1 MIEIRNLTKWYG
13 RVLAVD
19 DLTFDVPA
27 GKVTGFLGPNGA
39 GKSTTL
45 KILTCYL
52 PASSGSVKVDGLD
65 VLSDSLAVRRLIGYM
80 PEHVPLP
87 GDMRVREYLTYRA
100 GLRDIPTRERRNAV
114 DRAGERCWLTGPED
128 MMNRRIDQLSR
139 GYRQRV
145 GLADVLLH
153 DPKVLVLDEPTIGL
167 DPAQI
172 RDMRRLITELGSDH
186 TVILSSHILAEVEQ
200 TCDQLVIIAGGKL
213 AAKGSAQELRQ
224 QVAAGSKIVVEV
236 KTDTPDALAAE
247 LKTIEGVVDIT
258 METAG
263 SWQRLVL
270 NVETDV
276 RARVGE
282 MLTGK
287 GLTIRELR
295 RESGSL
301 EDFFVQITYRQS
313 LQTLAETELTPTS

>member
-19 DLTFDVPA
+19 DLTFDVPD

-52 PASSGSVKVDGLD
+52 PASSGTVTVDGLD
-65 VLSDSLAVRRLIGYM
+65 VLSDSLDVRRLLGYM

-87 GDMRVREYLTYRA
+87 GDMRVREYLMYRA
-100 GLRDIPTRERRNAV
+100 GLRDIHARDRQAAV
-114 DRAGERCWLTGPED
+114 GRAAERCWLIAPTD

-153 DPKVLVLDEPTIGL
+153 NPKVLVLDEPTIGL

-172 RDMRRLITELGSDH
+172 RDMRSLITELGSDH

-200 TCDQLVIIAGGKL
+200 TCAQLVIIAGGKL
-213 AAKGSAQELRQ
+213 AAKGSPQELRQ
-224 QVAAGSKIVVEV
+224 QVAAGSKVIVEV
-236 KTDTPDALAAE
+236 KTDTPDALTE
-247 LKTIEGVVDIT
+247 DLKSLEGVAEVVN
-258 METAG
+258 ESAG
-263 SWQRLVL
+263 SWQRFELRVT
-270 NVETDV
+270 EDV
-276 RARVGE
+276 RSHVGDL
-282 MLTGK
+282 LTK
-287 GLTIRELR
+287 RGLPLRELR
-295 RESGSL
+295 REAGSL
-301 EDFFVQITYRQS
+301 EDYFVQITYRQNQ
-313 LQTLAETELTPTS
+313 QTPDLVTTP

>member
-19 DLTFDVPA
+19 DLSFDAPA

-52 PASSGSVKVDGLD
+52 PASSGTVTVDGYDVLADSLD
-65 VLSDSLAVRRLIGYM
+65 VRRRVGYM

-100 GLRDIPTRERRNAV
+100 GLRDIPARERAAAV
-114 DRAGERCWLTGPED
+114 DRAAERCWLIAPQD
-128 MMNRRIDQLSR
+128 MMRRRIDQLSR

-153 DPKVLVLDEPTIGL
+153 QPKVLVLDEPTIGL

-172 RDMRRLITELGSDH
+172 RDMRSLITELGSDH

-200 TCDQLVIIAGGKL
+200 TCDQLVILAGGRL
-213 AAKGSAQELRQ
+213 AAKGTPSELRQ
-224 QVAAGSKIVVEV
+224 QVTQGSRVVAEV
-236 KTDTPDALAAE
+236 KTDTPDALTTQ
-247 LKTIEGVVDIT
+247 LKAIEGIT
-258 METAG
+258 DVACESAG
-263 SWQRLVL
+263 SWQRFI
-270 NVETDV
+270 
-276 RARVGE
+276 
-282 MLTGK
+282 LTGQGDADFRSQVGALLASE
-287 GLTIRELR
+287 GLALRELR

-313 LQTLAETELTPTS
+313 MQAQPAGV

>member
-19 DLTFDVPA
+19 DLTFDVPD

-52 PASSGSVKVDGLD
+52 PASSGTVTVDGLD
-65 VLSDSLAVRRLIGYM
+65 VLSDSLDVRRLIGYM

-100 GLRDIPTRERRNAV
+100 GLRDIHARDRRSAV
-114 DRAGERCWLTGPED
+114 DRAAQRCWLTAPTD

-172 RDMRRLITELGSDH
+172 RDMRSLITELGSDH
-186 TVILSSHILAEVEQ
+186 SVILSSHILAEVEQ
-200 TCDQLVIIAGGKL
+200 TCAQLVIIAGGKL
-213 AAKGSAQELRQ
+213 AAKGSPQELRQ
-224 QVAAGSKIVVEV
+224 QVAAGSKVIVEV
-236 KTDTPDALAAE
+236 KTDEPDALAGD
-247 LKTIEGVVDIT
+247 LKSLAGVADVTTDT
-258 METAG
+258 SG
-263 SWQRLVL
+263 NWQRFELRVT
-270 NVETDV
+270 EDV
-276 RARVGE
+276 RSHVGE
-282 MLTGK
+282 LLTTK
-287 GLTIRELR
+287 GLPLRELR
-295 RESGSL
+295 REAGSL
-301 EDFFVQITYRQS
+301 EDYFVQITYRQNQ
-313 LQTLAETELTPTS
+313 QTPDLVTSV

>member
-13 RVLAVD
+13 RFLAVD
-19 DLTFDVPA
+19 DLSFDAPA

-52 PASSGSVKVDGLD
+52 PTSSGTVTVDGYD
-65 VLSDSLAVRRLIGYM
+65 VLSDSLEVRRRIGYM

-100 GLRDIPTRERRNAV
+100 GLRDIPARERAVAV
-114 DRAGERCWLTGPED
+114 DRAAERCWLIAPHD
-128 MMNRRIDQLSR
+128 MMRRRIDQLSR

-153 DPKVLVLDEPTIGL
+153 QPKVLVLDEPTIGL

-172 RDMRRLITELGSDH
+172 RDMRTLITELGSDH

-200 TCDQLVIIAGGKL
+200 TCDQIVILAGGRL
-213 AAKGSAQELRQ
+213 AAKGTPDELRQ
-224 QVAAGSKIVVEV
+224 QVTQGSHVIVEV
-236 KTDTPDALAAE
+236 KTDSPDTVATALKAI
-247 LKTIEGVVDIT
+247 TGVTEVVSQPT
-258 METAG
+258 GA
-263 SWQRLVL
+263 WQRFIL
-270 NVETDV
+270 TGQGDV
-276 RARVGE
+276 RANVGA
-282 MLTGK
+282 LLAGQ
-287 GLTIRELR
+287 GLTLRELR

-313 LQTLAETELTPTS
+313 MQAQPAGG

>member
-19 DLTFDVPA
+19 DLSFDAPA

-52 PASSGSVKVDGLD
+52 PASSGTVTVDGYD
-65 VLSDSLAVRRLIGYM
+65 VLSDSLKVRRHIGYM

-100 GLRDIPTRERRNAV
+100 GLRDIPARERQAAV
-114 DRAGERCWLTGPED
+114 DRAAERCWLIAPQD
-128 MMNRRIDQLSR
+128 MMRRRIDQLSR

-153 DPKVLVLDEPTIGL
+153 QPKVLVLDEPTIGL

-172 RDMRRLITELGSDH
+172 REMRSLITELGSDH

-200 TCDQLVIIAGGKL
+200 TCDQLVILAGGRL
-213 AAKGSAQELRQ
+213 VAKGTPDELRQ
-224 QVAAGSKIVVEV
+224 QVTQGSRVIVEV
-236 KTDTPDALAAE
+236 KTDSPEAVATALDAL
-247 LKTIEGVVDIT
+247 EGVTDVAS
-258 METAG
+258 ESAG
-263 SWQRLVL
+263 SWQRFI
-270 NVETDV
+270 
-276 RARVGE
+276 
-282 MLTGK
+282 LTGEGDIRASVGAMLADQ
-287 GLTIRELR
+287 GLTLRELR

-313 LQTLAETELTPTS
+313 MQAQPVGV